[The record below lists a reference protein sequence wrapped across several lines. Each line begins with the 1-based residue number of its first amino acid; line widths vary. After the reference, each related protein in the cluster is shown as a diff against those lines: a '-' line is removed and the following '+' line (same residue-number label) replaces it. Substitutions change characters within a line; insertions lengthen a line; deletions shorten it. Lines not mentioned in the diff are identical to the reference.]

1 MEKTQDVWNFQR
13 KKGTFLQTVKNKI
26 VVFLTSILSITSG
39 GSQALL
45 ITCSTATVKYFCGS
59 SMEKTYL
66 KVLR

>member
-1 MEKTQDVWNFQR
+1 MEKTQDVWNFQS
-13 KKGTFLQTVKNKI
+13 KKGMFFADGEKQDCGI
-26 VVFLTSILSITSG
+26 LTLILSITSG